1 MLTAQNGM
9 PRSAS
14 PCQKNAERGA
24 RRGNLHHW
32 QHPQVPGKGVP
43 LMSPADLWWG
53 KARWWGGL
61 RQAAG
66 LTTRRSWFQ
75 FVPFVSGR
83 AMPDTCTAKERLQ
96 AQQTQN
102 QRRNFSQLR
111 TPQFLTEPVCLGR
124 NGECRR
130 EMRRLA
136 ASDRRGS
143 GGWRGGKDLSF
154 AVHLVTGRSSGTA
167 CRESGR
173 TAWHFE
179 PKPAEG
185 HCLRPAHFPLILLSW
200 KPYCASS
207 SLGRARGSDSWLFRQ

>member
-1 MLTAQNGM
+1 MLKNRTGAHPARPKLLPNLPTRMLTTQNGM
-9 PRSAS
+9 TMSAS
-14 PCQKNAERGA
+14 PCQNNAERGA
-24 RRGNLHHW
+24 RRGNLHHR
-32 QHPQVPGKGVP
+32 QHPQVPGDGMR
-43 LMSPADLWWG
+43 LMSPADLCQR

-61 RQAAG
+61 RQAVE

-143 GGWRGGKDLSF
+143 GGWRGGKDPPF
-154 AVHLVTGRSSGTA
+154 AMRLVTAGFSGTA
-167 CRESGR
+167 
-173 TAWHFE
+173 
-179 PKPAEG
+179 PAKVDG
-185 HCLRPAHFPLILLSW
+185 QPVAL
-200 KPYCASS
+200 
-207 SLGRARGSDSWLFRQ
+207 